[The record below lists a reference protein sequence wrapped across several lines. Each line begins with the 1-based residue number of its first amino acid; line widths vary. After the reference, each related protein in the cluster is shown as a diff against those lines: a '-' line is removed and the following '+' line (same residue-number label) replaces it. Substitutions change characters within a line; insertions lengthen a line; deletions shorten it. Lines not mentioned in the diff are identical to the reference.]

1 MDILTRHAFGV
12 AADPWS
18 ALTMR
23 TADVQR
29 TALLVGAALNY
40 QSMIWVLGPRG
51 VGKSHAVRA
60 ALGGADV
67 PLIEPLRL
75 DREKLTLADIQ
86 TAIVRDLSSETP
98 RHSGEARSAQVRRLL
113 GTAPRRPVLVIDE
126 AHALHHMT
134 VRGLKRLRELSWRGR
149 TRLLGVVLVGQRDSA
164 AHVAEVALRSDR
176 MVLAGLT
183 GEEAAE
189 ALVRALNADTVRIR
203 PGAAQALAQSE
214 RARNWLDLQ
223 ALADECMA
231 TAVASGERHITSAIA
246 EAVVRPGARRAEPM
260 PAPSAPSDDAVGDF
274 LSKRAAA

>member
-1 MDILTRHAFGV
+1 MNVLTRHAFGLQ
-12 AADPWS
+12 ADPWS
-18 ALTMR
+18 QLNMR
-23 TADVQR
+23 TADVTR
-29 TALLVGAALNY
+29 TALLVGAAVNY
-40 QSMIWVLGPRG
+40 QAMIWVLGPRG
-51 VGKSHAVRA
+51 VGKSHAVRTALA
-60 ALGGADV
+60 AGDA

-75 DREKLTLADIQ
+75 DRERLTLGDIQ

-113 GTAPRRPVLVIDE
+113 GTAGRKPVLVIDE

-149 TRLLGVVLVGQRDSA
+149 DKLLGVVLVGQRDSA

-176 MVLAGLT
+176 MTLAGLT
-183 GEEAAE
+183 TDEAAD

-203 PGAAQALAQSE
+203 PGAAQALSQSD

-231 TAVASGERHITSAIA
+231 EAVARGERCIDTAIV
-246 EAVVRPGARRAEPM
+246 EAIVRPGAKRAEPM
-260 PAPSAPSDDAVGDF
+260 PAAAPSDAAVGDF